1 MILNVS
7 DAGTPNAR
15 MGASWFGIT
24 DNTNATKDAI
34 NNYNI
39 LLDQLTDYKN
49 QISGLSEETNAF
61 DAVNRKLQDTQNKL
75 SAATKTGNDN
85 LNLYL
90 QGLNSA
96 KGSVKDYNA
105 GLVTS
110 RIKTIALTAAT
121 TALNAVISWGLSLA
135 ISALTTI
142 ITEWWQSVAHA
153 DEVLQETI
161 GTGKEASKTIQDLV
175 SNFAKTK
182 NDTNEIKDKF
192 IQLSKGVD
200 AFGKNVSLTDEQ
212 YKEYLELNN
221 KLAEI
226 FPDIK
231 TGIDEQGNAILSLAH
246 NTDTLTA
253 SIEALID
260 AEKREAAL
268 ELNDNFESAF
278 TGYESQEKKYKGE
291 IQDLKNKISTLT
303 EFVNYNPSSTENP
316 EANNPLT
323 FWSRWTSKLLGVEDN
338 EKIGY
343 MDFVQDVTNWK
354 SNNYVNSDGYMLLSD
369 FKEFL
374 SQGGFNDEEI
384 KSLLSEASIPH
395 DAAPLTQIH
404 FDNVLERLS
413 LQIGNQVAG
422 YTKQLKQYEREIK
435 TNWTN
440 FTKNIIAWMQV
451 DSIDYSMFGEK
462 GQNLINNMVLSLDP
476 SKIKDAGYE
485 GSDGV
490 KEYVQMYILD
500 PLSEYSDEVNE
511 AAIEMTSL
519 EEKFS
524 KGLITEDLFIEKYT
538 KVFDSLKGNEEA
550 SKLLVTS
557 FNALGYEGDDLSSV
571 LTEMA
576 NAVIGG
582 KVALTELNEAIDVSH
597 LSEIADAI
605 SAASSAFKDF
615 NDNGYVS
622 FSNLEALKEKFS
634 DVEGI
639 DNYIT
644 KLASASLSSSEL
656 NDVLNSLIVAQI
668 QSKFSTQEL
677 ANANVDLIAN
687 MLKSNGVANASVV
700 AAQMINDAKTQLIL
714 TTELNKAKTIEEL
727 EANLTAIGVAEEY
740 ITVAKELFGLKDILN
755 DLDYDS
761 SESVKNFIAEA
772 KAAGIAAEA
781 LIEFE
786 KISTLLDQKEY
797 WEQVVSEYESGSK
810 RYSSSQYKRA
820 KEIIE
825 GVNRQIEN
833 LSSSISFDFSNFDLN
848 FDIPEIDLSG
858 YEDVA
863 TKISNAYQ
871 EEREILDYNHE
882 MGFISTKEYY
892 NKLAAL
898 NDKYYKNSAEH
909 QSEYLDNIV
918 ELHDMWNEMYEED
931 KEQLDYQ
938 HEMGILS
945 DEQYYAKLLSL
956 SSAYYKGRG
965 GYEKEWQDAQ
975 IELRQLQ
982 QQILD
987 DTLADYDEFLSRH
1000 EDLMIYSAKTEKDI
1014 TKKKLLAIEDAYRK
1028 GTLTQKEYLEKWN
1041 EIMSDDFSKTQD
1053 SFERAFNYMSAYIDE
1068 KLDALDEQNNKLEEQ
1083 KELEEALAELEKA
1096 KMQRNK
1102 RMYVDGVGFVWVA
1115 DQEAIKTAQESY
1127 NELLNNKK
1135 LEEQKQYW
1143 EDLKQSLEDILTI
1156 QEGNEDR
1163 DITESLFGKNWQ
1175 TNLEN
1180 GVNFISNI
1188 ASKYATALGATQ
1200 ADILIKN
1207 GDQSS
1212 IVSQMKLNSSSW
1224 QGAGASER
1232 AYLAAQNEA
1241 LGKALGWVKKNGT
1254 WYDKSGKRMYASGG
1268 VADFTGTAMLHG
1280 SKTSSEVIFSAS
1292 DAAKLYEYVHTTPDL
1307 VQHLYRRIFDNT
1319 EASKAVTGGQN
1330 IVVDMGGI
1338 HVHGNADRDTVTEM
1352 SNVFDRKMN
1361 DLVSSLRNQ
1370 SIQRAYKR

>member
-1 MILNVS
+1 MILNVA
-7 DAGTPNAR
+7 DAGTSNAR
-15 MGASWFGIT
+15 IGASWFGIK
-24 DNTNATKDAI
+24 DNTNATRNAI
-34 NNYNI
+34 NNYNT
-39 LLDQLTDYKN
+39 LLDQLTDYEN
-49 QISGLSEETNAF
+49 QIGKLTKA
-61 DAVNRKLQDTQNKL
+61 DKDYGVVNRALTDTQNKL

-153 DEVLQETI
+153 DEVLQEAI
-161 GTGKEASKTIQDLV
+161 ETGESASKTIQDLASSFV
-175 SNFAKTK
+175 KTK
-182 NDTNEIKDKF
+182 NETNSIKDRF
-192 IQLSKGVD
+192 IELSKGVD
-200 AFGKNVSLTDEQ
+200 AFGNKVSLTDKQ
-212 YKEYLELNN
+212 YAEYLELNN
-221 KLAEI
+221 QLAEI
-226 FPDIK
+226 FPNINM
-231 TGIDEQGNAILSLAH
+231 GLDEQGNKMLALAKDS
-246 NTDTLTA
+246 DTLAA
-253 SIEALID
+253 SLENLVEIEKDRVAT
-260 AEKREAAL
+260 
-268 ELNDNFESAF
+268 ELNDNFGIAFSGANSYQKKLDKEIDKYREYISVLEGLETETIIFRDMKPEDKLRARLF
-278 TGYESQEKKYKGE
+278 TGGLNEKQ
-291 IQDLKNKISTLT
+291 IDDALKLV
-303 EFVNYNPSSTENP
+303 ELSTEN
-316 EANNPLT
+316 EVD
-323 FWSRWTSKLLGVEDN
+323 KLWGIYAKNGD
-338 EKIGY
+338 
-343 MDFVQDVTNWK
+343 
-354 SNNYVNSDGYMLLSD
+354 
-369 FKEFL
+369 
-374 SQGGFNDEEI
+374 
-384 KSLLSEASIPH
+384 
-395 DAAPLTQIH
+395 
-404 FDNVLERLS
+404 VLETFDTKKLAEKWLEENQWVEEEGFS
-413 LQIGNQVAG
+413 PTIKIDTFDYDDAVKFLQPHLNNIISG
-422 YTKQLKQYEREIK
+422 YDKKINDLERQIK
-435 TNWTN
+435 TKWSSFCT
-440 FTKNIIAWMQV
+440 NIIAWMQV
-451 DSIDYSMFGEK
+451 ESTDYAKFGNDA
-462 GQNLINNMVLSLDP
+462 QNLINQLALGID
-476 SKIKDAGYE
+476 IGE
-485 GSDGV
+485 LEGV
-490 KEYVQMYILD
+490 KTADDLKDYVQENILD

-524 KGLITEDLFIEKYT
+524 KGLITEDLFVEKYT
-538 KVFDSLKGNEEA
+538 KVFDSLKGNEDA

-576 NAVIGG
+576 NAVISG
-582 KVALTELNEAIDVSH
+582 KVALTELNEVIDVSH

-605 SAASSAFKDF
+605 SAVSSAFKDF

-987 DTLADYDEFLSRH
+987 DTLADYDAFLSRH
-1000 EDLMIYSAKTEKDI
+1000 EDLMIYSAKTERDT

-1053 SFERAFNYMSAYIDE
+1053 SFERAFDYMSAYIDE
-1068 KLDALDEQNNKLEEQ
+1068 KLDALDEQNDKLEEQ

-1280 SKTSSEVIFSAS
+1280 SKTASEVIFSAS

-1319 EASKAVTGGQN
+1319 EASKAVTGGQS